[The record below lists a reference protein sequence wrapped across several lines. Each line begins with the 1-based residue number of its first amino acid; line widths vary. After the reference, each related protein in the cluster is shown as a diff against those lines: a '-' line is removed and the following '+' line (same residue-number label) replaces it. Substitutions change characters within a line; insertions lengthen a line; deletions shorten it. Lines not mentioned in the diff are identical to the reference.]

1 MMFSRFPRRALSR
14 RIGLAGAL
22 AVLVAAP
29 AARGFRIVEADSDHP
44 AVRALD
50 DICATRDAHARM
62 IADLLARFDGEPGK
76 DRTRAALA
84 QAACPLC
91 GCRLVE
97 ALPED
102 APAPRF

>member
-1 MMFSRFPRRALSR
+1 MTCSRFPRRALSR

-22 AVLVAAP
+22 ALLVAAP
-29 AARGFRIVEADSDHP
+29 AARGFRIVEADRDHP

-50 DICATRDAHARM
+50 EVCATRDAHARM
-62 IADLLARFDGEPGK
+62 ITDLLAGLDGEPAKG
-76 DRTRAALA
+76 RTRAALA

-91 GCRLVE
+91 GCRLGD